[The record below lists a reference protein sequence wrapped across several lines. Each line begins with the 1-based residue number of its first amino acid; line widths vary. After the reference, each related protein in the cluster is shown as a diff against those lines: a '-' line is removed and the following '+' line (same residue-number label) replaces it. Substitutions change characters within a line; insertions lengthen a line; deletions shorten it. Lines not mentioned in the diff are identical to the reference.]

1 MTKKLSTNK
10 NFKEERIEM
19 KSSRNLKVGVI
30 LLVVALVV
38 GVFALVVW
46 ADGNGT
52 NGTYGMRGR
61 SSGDFETPRYG
72 MQNKGISNQSQ
83 TQDYEGCEDC
93 VGYLG
98 NGMFN
103 RNNAP
108 DDDGDCIP
116 NGQDSDYVQHNCD
129 DECDGTCDSEP
140 KGNGMRRN
148 SSDNISGLQA
158 HVNGMEMK
166 TMTIADIAAL
176 WGIDDGELLDGIK
189 SEFRLTQKYNISNTI
204 DDLRGEYRF
213 SPYQIMEIAQRIK
226 TASVE

>member
-30 LLVVALVV
+30 LLVVALAV

-46 ADGNGT
+46 ADGNGM
-52 NGTYGMRGR
+52 YGMREG
-61 SSGDFETPRYG
+61 SSGNIESPRYG
-72 MQNKGISNQSQ
+72 MQNKGASNQV
-83 TQDYEGCEDC
+83 EG
-93 VGYLG
+93 LG
-98 NGMFN
+98 DGMG
-103 RNNAP
+103 RRADAP
-108 DDDGDCIP
+108 DDDGDGIP
-116 NGQDSDYVQHNCD
+116 NGQDSDYESICD

-140 KGNGMRRN
+140 KGSGMKRN

-166 TMTIADIAAL
+166 TMTIADIATL
-176 WGIDDGELLDGIK
+176 WGVDAGELLEGIK
-189 SEFRLTQKYNISNTI
+189 NEFELTQMYNIGSTI

-213 SPYQIMEIAQRIK
+213 SPHQIMEIAQRIK